1 MKNKIFLGVFV
12 VYTRLWGL
20 PVGLE
25 ILSGDVFCEE
35 SSQKL
40 RVYVSDGSILRW
52 DHFSI
57 AETEAVEF
65 IQPDRKSVVW
75 NLVVEEH
82 PSRLKGR
89 LYGEGAIF
97 LLNPHGVFLGKEASV
112 QAAGF
117 VAATLEKREVGF
129 CEQKKGLIV
138 NQGTIQADEVFL
150 IGYEVQNWGEI
161 TAVKVGLIGAREIDL
176 SNGEIKMGDFSGGPQ
191 EISLGRFD
199 GLKALDMP
207 GPAVIH
213 QGKIL
218 GTSVY
223 LLGDYLDLRTS
234 SFIKGEEVF
243 IGGGEAHL
251 KNSRI
256 VKLNGM
262 IEAERIQA
270 CSDGALQGQ
279 GQIKGRL
286 EVSSP
291 LLLDLP

>member
-1 MKNKIFLGVFV
+1 MKNKIFLGVFF
-12 VYTRLWGL
+12 VYTRLWSL
-20 PVGLE
+20 PLGPE
-25 ILSGDVFCEE
+25 ILSGDVFFEE
-35 SSQKL
+35 SSEKL
-40 RVYVSDGSILRW
+40 RIYASDGSILRW

-57 AETEAVEF
+57 AETEEVEF
-65 IQPDRKSVVW
+65 VQPEHSAVVW
-75 NLVVEEH
+75 NLVEEH

-89 LYGEGAIF
+89 LEGDGSIF
-97 LLNPHGVFLGKEASV
+97 LLNPHGIFLGKEGSV
-112 QAAGF
+112 QSAGF

-138 NQGTIQADEVFL
+138 NQGTIQAGEVFL

-161 TAVKVGLIGAREIDL
+161 TAVKAGLIGAREVDL
-176 SNGEIKMGDFSGGPQ
+176 SNGEIKMGDFSGRA
-191 EISLGRFD
+191 EETSLGRFD

-207 GPAVIH
+207 GPTVIH

-223 LLGDYLDLRTS
+223 LLGDYLDLRRG
-234 SFIKGEEVF
+234 SFIRGEEIF
-243 IGGGEAHL
+243 IGGGEAYL

-256 VKLNGM
+256 VKLNGT

-291 LLLDLP
+291 LLLDLQ